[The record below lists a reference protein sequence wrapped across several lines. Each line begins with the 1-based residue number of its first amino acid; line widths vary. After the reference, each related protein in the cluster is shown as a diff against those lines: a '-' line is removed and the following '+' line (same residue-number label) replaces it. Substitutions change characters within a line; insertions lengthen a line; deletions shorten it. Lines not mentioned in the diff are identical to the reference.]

1 MEDRRWWVRRWGETG
16 CGVGGRPLMKPRRA
30 GAPAPRCPGA
40 GSQWGRVVSIPGDDA
55 EAAAEHVE
63 AWKVARAELA
73 IFLNFPRFGPKG
85 RRQETKNGELGHQ
98 SAMESFPDGM
108 HLRLRNRA
116 TSAYLHADKDGMC
129 VSLRGS
135 WTRELPSTE
144 WVVHRQQRE
153 GTTYVLFHSAAN
165 GGYLA
170 AKFKRARRGLRNRFV
185 HVRRCEAP
193 EVVDAFTLWE
203 AFRAPGGGD
212 DVILRHGSNSVL
224 VAVSSDWPGVA
235 ALDYND
241 QNPTMVMRWVV
252 AEAIPPRP
260 GPQVPPGPTKAIVRG
275 ALIKTPW
282 CCKYCE
288 KATSD
293 GHPLAGEEHS
303 LHDSKTILIDRQE
316 KMLAAFV
323 TGKEPWAG
331 IFQGIQ
337 SDFFGYIHL
346 NKPEGARCTACSDL
360 LQTYGQ
366 GLFKGPYHFCTLKCF
381 VENRGGAAAV
391 HLAEKILAVNFESKA
406 NAFCLPCEIAF
417 DVQEDNGHATHGWIN
432 IIADS
437 GHRPPGPHKAPINS

>member
-1 MEDRRWWVRRWGETG
+1 M
-16 CGVGGRPLMKPRRA
+16 
-30 GAPAPRCPGA
+30 
-40 GSQWGRVVSIPGDDA
+40 
-55 EAAAEHVE
+55 E

-85 RRQETKNGELGHQ
+85 NRLNEPALLTRYLAAGHRQETKNGELGHQ

-116 TSAYLHADKDGMC
+116 TSAYLHADKDGTC

-135 WTRELPSTE
+135 WTRELPNTE

-185 HVRRCEAP
+185 HLRRCEAP

-212 DVILRHGSNSVL
+212 DVILRHASNSVL
-224 VAVSSDWPGVA
+224 AAVSSDWPGVA

-260 GPQVPPGPTKAIVRG
+260 EPEVPPGPTKVSSGLLGVLRKKKALDFLAIDLG
-275 ALIKTPW
+275 EQGSW
-282 CCKYCE
+282 NE
-288 KATSD
+288 
-293 GHPLAGEEHS
+293 PLNLAMDLGE
-303 LHDSKTILIDRQE
+303 
-316 KMLAAFV
+316 
-323 TGKEPWAG
+323 
-331 IFQGIQ
+331 QG
-337 SDFFGYIHL
+337 SW
-346 NKPEGARCTACSDL
+346 
-360 LQTYGQ
+360 
-366 GLFKGPYHFCTLKCF
+366 
-381 VENRGGAAAV
+381 NRS
-391 HLAEKILAVNFESKA
+391 I
-406 NAFCLPCEIAF
+406 
-417 DVQEDNGHATHGWIN
+417 
-432 IIADS
+432 
-437 GHRPPGPHKAPINS
+437 